1 MAEGRKEYVWYPAE
15 DKEEWRLCQLLS
27 RTPGGGTSLRFNQK
41 EILVPPEE
49 VRLICP
55 RDGSQQNLASLEK
68 DGLGD
73 SRVEDAIRNQFCNQ
87 NPYSN
92 IDEITLCVNPFR
104 YLPIFDET
112 FIDKYA
118 SLDANLPPHI
128 FNASARAYQ
137 RSMTKKES
145 QVLCLL
151 GDRCSGKSKAM
162 EHLLCFLGQTAGDGD
177 EEFKQM
183 LEVIWPFLSISSSFG
198 RNSWLS
204 TRAMLEVDLGFA
216 ADGFICHTQLKARCL
231 EAHRVAQRGNA
242 KNFDALYLAAKDEDA
257 AATWLGD
264 TTEFRILGDEID
276 LEEYDESG
284 DARKRWRD
292 AMDAAGMDH
301 GEIARSLCSL
311 ILLGEIQFSS
321 SLQCEP
327 AGALDAAAKAL
338 GVNAGALLGALL
350 AGAET
355 AEKAAEQRDAALEAL
370 YHRLVHLVLRLVTDQ
385 LQGESKAISQ
395 SIKIME
401 LPSVDPG
408 AGGFHGLLL
417 QNLSE
422 ACFGRVLHAAFRSPE
437 AGLLRDGSD
446 EQARAA
452 EDLCEELMKAC
463 ESQDV
468 GRVKA
473 WAQAKSQVQGL
484 MHISGET
491 VTISGACG
499 DVKHALNKSFV
510 SAASGTTVSQELLQ
524 VLGQS
529 SCKFWRN
536 LADVSPGAVSGID
549 AAQEALDVLDWCFQ
563 GEAKAK
569 TWLLCCLR
577 PNDTGQA
584 DRVNRQVML
593 RQVEQMRLADAVHL
607 SSGHSIMWPLKTFR
621 HQYSSLAP
629 TLNDSMSDEDAC
641 RLLVKSTGGGEGT
654 VGKDKVYGGEILE
667 QLMEHKLEESQAGA
681 QHLEGTKS
689 EMRKLME
696 EKLEA
701 DQMRARQQ
709 EEQLEKAQQEI
720 DNMRGQHHDVAKQ
733 QQELL
738 QKLQE
743 QQLELQK
750 QQQEQMEALR
760 QQQMMELE
768 RLRKQQEDASAA
780 AQAEPAKQPSA
791 APETSIDPDHE
802 LDEEQPSVG
811 AESAERLPAVE
822 ALRPLLPK
830 TWRFCQGGME
840 GGESKRRSYPAAH
853 AALAQMAAL
862 LRVAKEREQ
871 CMVEY
876 ELFQQETMHDLKS
889 ECEGWR
895 KEAQL
900 LHLQVSDLQRGLQD
914 PTWRRA
920 ANRSNLATALAL
932 PTQVIERA
940 ASR

>member
-1 MAEGRKEYVWYPAE
+1 
-15 DKEEWRLCQLLS
+15 
-27 RTPGGGTSLRFNQK
+27 
-41 EILVPPEE
+41 
-49 VRLICP
+49 
-55 RDGSQQNLASLEK
+55 
-68 DGLGD
+68 
-73 SRVEDAIRNQFCNQ
+73 
-87 NPYSN
+87 
-92 IDEITLCVNPFR
+92 
-104 YLPIFDET
+104 
-112 FIDKYA
+112 
-118 SLDANLPPHI
+118 
-128 FNASARAYQ
+128 
-137 RSMTKKES
+137 
-145 QVLCLL
+145 
-151 GDRCSGKSKAM
+151 
-162 EHLLCFLGQTAGDGD
+162 
-177 EEFKQM
+177 
-183 LEVIWPFLSISSSFG
+183 
-198 RNSWLS
+198 
-204 TRAMLEVDLGFA
+204 MLEVDLGFA

-301 GEIARSLCSL
+301 GEVARSLCSL
-311 ILLGEIQFSS
+311 ILLGEIQFTS

-370 YHRLVHLVLRLVTDQ
+370 YHRLVYLVLRLVTEQ

-422 ACFGRVLHAAFRSPE
+422 ACFGRMLHAARSPE
-437 AGLLRDGSD
+437 AGVLRDGSD

-529 SCKFWRN
+529 SCKFWRS

-549 AAQEALDVLDWCFQ
+549 AAQEALDVLDGCFQ

-607 SSGHSIMWPLKTFR
+607 SSGHCIMWPLKAFR

-667 QLMEHKLEESQAGA
+667 QLMEHKLEESQ
-681 QHLEGTKS
+681 GTKS

-791 APETSIDPDHE
+791 APETSVDDHE

-811 AESAERLPAVE
+811 AESAERPPVE

-830 TWRFCQGGME
+830 TWRFCQRGME
-840 GGESKRRSYPAAH
+840 GGESTRRSYPAAH